1 MTQLENYLSG
11 IQRSDIRNI
20 VILPET
26 QEFLHIIMYVSQYMH
41 IQGIYCVMPDHN
53 CFQKADILKYV
64 DNINFCTAEEFNNE
78 KIQIDIILF
87 DYKCKA
93 LHELLL
99 NHNVKYLIGRMLYDE
114 DYFSLWENSRDK
126 AEHIYI
132 EQKGS
137 TGKEYE
143 ILEWTSMDSGIE
155 LSVVVPVYNVEK
167 YLPECIQSL
176 VAWEVPYVEFL
187 FIDDG
192 SCDNSAEIIKEYM
205 NRDSRIKLISKQNG
219 GCASARNRGINE
231 AKGRYIGFVDSDDF
245 VEHNMFRELIKR
257 AILGNYDLT
266 YCGYQEYCED
276 TGEIRQVKEDCLSGI
291 YSDGTYDEAKVSLL
305 AVRTRVAIWRC
316 LYKKSILDKYKIRFN
331 EDLKRFDD
339 LPFRVE
345 YTFAAGSAVCVPM
358 YLYNYRIGRKGQDTL
373 CTDERLYVHF
383 SIFEYLNKIIIRSK
397 DKYLSDLLQAVM
409 IQTHSF
415 GLAKIEKKYR
425 RNYAKRAKAQLKEQA
440 GFIRNVVICLIYA
453 GRGNIGWLTRLW
465 LGMY

>member
-11 IQRSDIRNI
+11 IQQSDIRNI

-26 QEFLHIIMYVSQYMH
+26 HEFLHIITYVSKYMH
-41 IQGIYCVMPDHN
+41 IQEIYCVMPDHN
-53 CFQKADILKYV
+53 CLQKEDLLKYG
-64 DNINFCTAEEFNNE
+64 DNINFCKVEEFNND
-78 KIQIDIILF
+78 KIQADVILF
-87 DYKCKA
+87 DYKC
-93 LHELLL
+93 LTVHELLL
-99 NHNVKYLIGRMLYDE
+99 NHNVKYLIGRMLCDE
-114 DYFSLWENSRDK
+114 DYFSLWENSRDR

-137 TGKEYE
+137 RDKEYE
-143 ILEWTSMDSGIE
+143 ILEWTSTDSGIE

-176 VAWEVPYVEFL
+176 IAWEAPYVEFL

-192 SCDNSAEIIKEYM
+192 SYDNSAEIIKKYM
-205 NRDSRIKLISKQNG
+205 ACDSRIQLISKQNG
-219 GCASARNRGINE
+219 GCASARNRGIDE

-245 VEHNMFRELIKR
+245 VEQNMFRELIKR
-257 AILGNYDLT
+257 ALLGNYDLT
-266 YCGYQEYCED
+266 YCGYQEYYED
-276 TGEIRQVKEDCLSGI
+276 TGEIRQIKNDCLSGI
-291 YSDGTYDEAKVSLL
+291 YLDGTYDEYKVRLL
-305 AVRTRVAIWRC
+305 AVKSRVAIWRC
-316 LYKKSILDKYKIRFN
+316 LYKKTILDQHKIRFY

-345 YTFAAGSAVCVPM
+345 YTFAARSAVCAPM
-358 YLYNYRIGRKGQDTL
+358 HLYNYRLGRKGQDTS

-383 SIFEYLNKIIIRSK
+383 SIFEHLSKITIRSK
-397 DKYLSDLLQAVM
+397 DQYLSDLLQAVM
-409 IQTHSF
+409 IQTHRF
-415 GLAKIEKKYR
+415 GLTKIEKKYR

-440 GFIRNVVICLIYA
+440 GFIRNAIICYVYA